1 MRLSS
6 DQRSLAGAPAVLSW
20 QPLDGDGLPRSISGA
35 VTLTVSSSAGTALV
49 SDVAATG
56 AGATARTYTLAATH
70 TAQVD
75 RLTAVWS
82 VDDVATATTHVDI
95 VGAFYASWPA
105 IARRYGGALDA
116 STWSPEQ
123 RASARNA
130 GEDRFEAELAY
141 SCRRQFREELIPVR
155 SHCRLLLDEF
165 EPRQVL
171 WATLI
176 DHAGTETALTPTE
189 LAALE
194 LASAGWVD
202 RVDGGSWG
210 CGSVR
215 IGYVHGLDAPPADL
229 ADAFATYVMHVMTRQ
244 RSTIPARATSFTT
257 AEASYTLSAPG
268 SERRPTGIDEVDEAL
283 IAHRRHR
290 VGIA

>member
-35 VTLTVSSSAGTALV
+35 VTLTVSSSSGTALV

-56 AGATARTYTLAATH
+56 TGATARTYTLAATH

-105 IARRYGGALDA
+105 ITRRYGGALDA

-130 GEDRFEAELAY
+130 AEDTFERELGY
-141 SCRRQFREELIPVR
+141 SCRRQFREELISVR
-155 SHCRLLLDEF
+155 SHGRLLLSELY
-165 EPRQVL
+165 PRQVL
-171 WATLI
+171 WATLL
-176 DHAGTETALTPTE
+176 DPHGAETSLTPIE
-189 LAALE
+189 VAALQ
-194 LASAGWVD
+194 LSPAGWVD
-202 RVDGGSWG
+202 RVDGSWWG
-210 CGSVR
+210 CGTVR
-215 IGYVHGLDAPPADL
+215 IGYVHGLDAPSDDL
-229 ADAFATYVMHVMTRQ
+229 VDAFATYVMHVMTRQ
-244 RSTIPARATSFTT
+244 RSTLAARTTSYATP
-257 AEASYTLSAPG
+257 EASYTLSAPG
-268 SERRPTGIDEVDEAL
+268 DDRRPTGIDPVDEA
-283 IAHRRHR
+283 IIGHRQKQ
-290 VGIA
+290 VNLA